1 MRVWKVLRRVCIN
14 VDRLATNFTVHL
26 TPITD
31 ATQEDKW
38 IHVKTTD
45 VFQNRFTIY
54 ASAPCEVHWM
64 VFGTRRDVPLAV
76 EVKKEQMTVRGDGPY
91 TWIQ

>member
-1 MRVWKVLRRVCIN
+1 
-14 VDRLATNFTVHL
+14 
-26 TPITD
+26 
-31 ATQEDKW
+31 
-38 IHVKTTD
+38 
-45 VFQNRFTIY
+45 
-54 ASAPCEVHWM
+54 M